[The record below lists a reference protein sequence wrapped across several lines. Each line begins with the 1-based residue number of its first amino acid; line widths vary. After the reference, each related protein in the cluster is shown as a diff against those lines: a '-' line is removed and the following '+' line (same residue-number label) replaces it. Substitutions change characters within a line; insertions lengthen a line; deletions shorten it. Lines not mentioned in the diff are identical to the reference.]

1 MSLEGSECCYCNGQ
15 NVVIEIVFV
24 HSTILVHFV
33 YPNLQQIF
41 LGLLLERA
49 EPLFVVGRQFAGFV
63 FELLQ
68 LLQLGRRL
76 EIANL
81 IVQSQEGDGRLDR
94 LAGFRRQTD
103 NLERGKADKILL
115 EQT

>member
-1 MSLEGSECCYCNGQ
+1 MLLSLLLFQQLSTSYIA
-15 NVVIEIVFV
+15 NVP
-24 HSTILVHFV
+24 STL
-33 YPNLQQIF
+33 YTPNLQQIF
-41 LGLLLERA
+41 LSLLLERA

-68 LLQLGRRL
+68 LLQLGRGL

-81 IVQSQEGDGRLDR
+81 IVQSQEGNGRLDR

-103 NLERGKADKILL
+103 NLEWGKVDKILS